1 MSKVYYA
8 IHIKSSIKLFMKKY
22 LEVHTKK
29 RVLVGSAIVCI
40 CVAGGWGI
48 YSHIAL
54 QKQAAILEEHIAHMR
69 VMQDALMQRLIQA
82 QNEGRDLSE
91 ALNIE
96 QNKNSEFEK
105 QITDISST
113 VGTLDKLSKT
123 DEELLAKY
131 SRVYFLNENYI
142 PQKLSQIPQEFV
154 YSKGKDIYVHAQ
166 MLPFLVSLMRAA
178 RESNN
183 ELFVASGY
191 RSFDAQGGIKSS
203 YTVRY
208 GGGANSFSADQGYS
222 EHQLGT
228 TVDVTTRD
236 IGAKLT
242 GFEKTKAYTWLMD
255 NAYRY
260 GFILSYPEKNEFYI
274 FEPWHW
280 RFVGTKLARM
290 LHEEGKRFYDLD
302 QRDIQTYL
310 VSLFD

>member
-8 IHIKSSIKLFMKKY
+8 MHIKSSIKLFMKKY
-22 LEVHTKK
+22 LEAHTKK
-29 RVLVGSAIVCI
+29 RVFIVSAIVFV
-40 CVAGGWGI
+40 CVAVGWGV
-48 YSHIAL
+48 YSHIVL
-54 QKQAAILEEHIAHMR
+54 QKRAAILEEHIAHMR
-69 VMQDALMQRLIQA
+69 IMQDALMQRLIQA

-91 ALNIE
+91 ALYSE
-96 QNKNSEFEK
+96 QNKNSVFEK

-142 PQKLSQIPQEFV
+142 PQKLSHVPQEFV
-154 YSKGKDIYVHAQ
+154 YSKGKDMYVHAQ
-166 MLPFLVSLMRAA
+166 MLPFLTALMRAA
-178 RESNN
+178 REDDV
-183 ELFVASGY
+183 ELFIVSGY
-191 RSFDAQGGIKSS
+191 RSFDAQAGIKSS
-203 YTVRY
+203 YAVRY
-208 GGGANSFSADQGYS
+208 GSGANSFSADQGYS

-236 IGAKLT
+236 VGAKLT
-242 GFEKTKAYTWLMD
+242 GFEKTKAYTWLVD

-260 GFILSYPEKNEFYI
+260 GFILSYSEKNAFYI

-302 QRDIQTYL
+302 QREIDQYL
-310 VSLFD
+310 ISIFD